1 MLLYSGAKGNCFS
14 SEPRFGSLQS
24 VSVSG
29 DRVGEWCR
37 WMGSGSVGAGPE
49 KPTGMEC

>member
-49 KPTGMEC
+49 KATGMEC